1 MLGTADILAALLS
14 ISRDLCHNVLKF
26 MDSPVAVDSEKSLVL
41 CSDKFISY
49 TH

>member
-26 MDSPVAVDSEKSLVL
+26 MDSLVGTYKDRL
-41 CSDKFISY
+41 SMS
-49 TH
+49 